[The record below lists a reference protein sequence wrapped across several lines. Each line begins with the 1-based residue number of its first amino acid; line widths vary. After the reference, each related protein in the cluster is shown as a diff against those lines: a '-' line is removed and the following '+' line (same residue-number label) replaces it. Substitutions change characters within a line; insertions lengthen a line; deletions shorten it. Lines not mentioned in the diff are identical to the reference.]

1 MLNTRPTGLRYD
13 DMYESLIAAH
23 QGLTPAQS
31 HLVNARLVL
40 LLANHISDLP
50 VLAEAFE
57 LARKGVV
64 GEQPVTSVSH
74 S

>member
-1 MLNTRPTGLRYD
+1 MLNTEATGLRYD

-23 QGLTPAQS
+23 RGLSPKQS

-50 VLAEAFE
+50 LLMEAFE
-57 LARKGVV
+57 LARRGIVA
-64 GEQPVTSVSH
+64 EPPESSVSH